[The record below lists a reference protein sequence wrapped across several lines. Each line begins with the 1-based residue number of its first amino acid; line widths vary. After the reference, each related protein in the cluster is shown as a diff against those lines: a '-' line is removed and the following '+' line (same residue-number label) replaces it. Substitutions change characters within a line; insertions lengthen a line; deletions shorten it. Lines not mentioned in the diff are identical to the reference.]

1 MNFGERVKK
10 EIIGKPVK
18 DSHCKKA
25 FLAGI
30 LRGAGALYQSGGEI
44 GLLVRL
50 PDEETAMTV
59 GNLLDFLFGYEIR
72 EISVAEDKLNKK
84 DRFTVYIGGDRATE
98 ILEDLEIFSETE
110 DGLKVN
116 FGLFGNLTRKDCCLR
131 SFIRGLFVS
140 AGSCT
145 VPSEKNA
152 KTGYHLEL
160 SFSRAETASAVANR
174 LADCGITAR
183 ITRRRDFFVVYIKSV
198 EEIEN
203 FLAFLPAPVSVL
215 KLTDIAIKKELLND
229 SNRRKNCDLGNVGRQ
244 IDAAGKQID
253 AIEIIERARGL
264 DSLKPEL
271 KETAVARRENPD
283 ETLSELAERLNVSK
297 SCLNH
302 RLRKIVS
309 VAKEITDDNG

>member
-10 EIIGKPVK
+10 EIIGRPIKE
-18 DSHCKKA
+18 SHCKKA

-30 LRGAGALYQSGGEI
+30 LRGAGALYSGDGEI

-59 GNLLDFLFGYEIR
+59 GGLLDVLYGYEIR
-72 EISVAEDKLNKK
+72 EITVAEDRLNKK
-84 DRFTVYIGGDRATE
+84 DRFTVYIGGDRAID

-110 DGLKVN
+110 EGLAVN
-116 FGLFGNLTRKDCCLR
+116 FDFFGGITEKDCCLR
-131 SFIRGLFVS
+131 SFFRGLFVS

-145 VPSEKNA
+145 VPSESGV

-160 SFSRAETASAVANR
+160 SFSRAETASAAAGKLAAN
-174 LADCGITAR
+174 GISVR
-183 ITRRRDFFVVYIKSV
+183 ITRRKDYFLVYIKSV

-244 IDAAGKQID
+244 IEAVEKQIS
-253 AIEIIERARGL
+253 AISVIERERGL

-271 KETAVARRENPD
+271 KTVAVSRKENPD
-283 ETLSELAERLNVSK
+283 ETLSELAERLNISK

-309 VAKEITDDNG
+309 IAKETEIHYG